1 MVVFLRTSSNCKR
14 ANHKLPKT
22 TKITKLLVG
31 NSTPMLSLAST
42 NTTPHWHN
50 KSFPRSKK
58 LWWMYLWLWS
68 TDSVVQVLL
77 LMSPRLHLQ
86 NSKIIISKRILHSHI
101 WDQGSKDLMEGGGPT
116 CLTDLFAHH
125 LPLLP
130 RQHAPHTP
138 AVDEPKGN
146 KHILY
151 WTTPDTFNTERVI
164 LHRLGLTCNS
174 ACVLLGLTVGRGSC
188 TWHRFVS

>member
-1 MVVFLRTSSNCKR
+1 MWTKLMVVFLRTSSNCKR

-101 WDQGSKDLMEGGGPT
+101 WDQGSKDLMEGGGAYMSDWPVRSSPSSSPSSARTAHT
-116 CLTDLFAHH
+116 CS
-125 LPLLP
+125 
-130 RQHAPHTP
+130 R
-138 AVDEPKGN
+138 
-146 KHILY
+146 
-151 WTTPDTFNTERVI
+151 WT
-164 LHRLGLTCNS
+164 
-174 ACVLLGLTVGRGSC
+174 
-188 TWHRFVS
+188 